1 MSLINQAA
9 VVTGGARGI
18 GRAICLTLA
27 EQSATVIAADLNGE
41 GLASVAQEARKS
53 GSGGAIVP
61 KTLDV
66 ADSAAVEAFVEQ
78 VIGEFGKIDIL
89 VNNAGITRDGLLMNM
104 ADEQFDLVLSVNLRS
119 VFLMTRA
126 VSRHMVRARRGRIV
140 NIASVSGMMGN
151 AGQCNYAASKAGIIG
166 FTKTVAKE
174 LARRNITANAVAPGF
189 IATDMTEV
197 LPARVKENVKQ
208 LIPCQKFGEPRD
220 VAAAVAFLA
229 SPEAKYVTGQVLA
242 VDGGLSM

>member
-1 MSLINQAA
+1 MSLTKQAA
-9 VVTGGARGI
+9 VVTGAARGI

-27 EQSATVIAADLNGE
+27 ERSAAVIAADVNAE
-41 GLASVAQEARKS
+41 GLASVAQEAEKS
-53 GSGGAIVP
+53 GLSGTIVP

-66 ADSAAVEAFVEQ
+66 ADPAAVDAFVEQ
-78 VIGEFGKIDIL
+78 VVEEFGEIDIL